1 MSSAHCSKCKR
12 SHARP
17 VGKKC
22 TRYLEPTPTED
33 ATTPHQLLLD
43 AIQGLQGTMEGVL
56 ERVTSLEDAR
66 SRSRSPSP
74 SQDHLLEHTGS
85 TTRDKDIVAARV
97 TKALKDFGL
106 DEDEMQAED
115 IPMGGKNI
123 HSSRNPDVHE
133 PLKTSS

>member
-1 MSSAHCSKCKR
+1 MSAAHCNKCKK

-22 TRYLEPTPTED
+22 TCYLEPTPTAEG
-33 ATTPHQLLLD
+33 ATPTQQLLD

-74 SQDHLLEHTGS
+74 SQDHLPEHTGS
-85 TTRDKDIVAARV
+85 GDKDIIAARV

-106 DEDEMQAED
+106 DEDEMPAED
-115 IPMGGKNI
+115 TPTGGKNI
-123 HSSRNPDVHE
+123 HSSRKSGRTRTTED
-133 PLKTSS
+133 